1 MKRSVHTFAIALVL
15 LVLSTDVRGH
25 RLDEYLQAARL
36 SLASERVALEID
48 LTPGI
53 AIAPGIISDIDS
65 DRDGT
70 IAPVEARAYGQAV
83 LSNIVVTLDGRPVN
97 VSMDR
102 IEVSP
107 AGELRDG
114 VGSIQLRANGTVK
127 RLTAGR
133 HDLRFENNHH
143 PDAAVYLVNALA
155 PDDRSVGVVGQ
166 YRDPSQRTAR
176 IEYDVRR
183 HAIAQWL
190 WLLAAAAACFHRLAA
205 SALRRKQFGR
215 LTHPSA

>member
-1 MKRSVHTFAIALVL
+1 MKLSVRSFAIAVVL
-15 LVLSTDVRGH
+15 LVLSADVRGH

-53 AIAPGIISDIDS
+53 AIAPGIISDVDS

-70 IAPVEARAYGQAV
+70 IAPVEARAYGQTV
-83 LSNIVVTLDGRPVN
+83 LSNIELTLDGRPVN
-97 VSMDR
+97 VAMDR
-102 IEVSP
+102 VEVSP

-114 VGSIQLRANGTVK
+114 VGSIQLRASASVD

-143 PDAAVYLVNALA
+143 PGAAVYLVNALA
-155 PDDRSVGVVGQ
+155 PDDRNVGVVGQ

-183 HAIAQWL
+183 PASAQWL
-190 WLLAAAAACFHRLAA
+190 WMFAGAACFHRLAA
-205 SALRRKQFGR
+205 AVFRRKPSR
-215 LTHPSA
+215 LGLLAPP